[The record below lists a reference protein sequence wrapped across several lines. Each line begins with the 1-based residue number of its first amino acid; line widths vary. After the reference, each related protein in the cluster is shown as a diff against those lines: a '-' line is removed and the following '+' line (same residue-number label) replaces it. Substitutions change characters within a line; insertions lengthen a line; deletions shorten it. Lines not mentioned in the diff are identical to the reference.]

1 MVFFGFLSG
10 VSIHLNLIQFLYS
23 PFYCYFQ
30 EFRKEVE
37 NQLPLKEK
45 VLSVGNQL
53 LQNQVYQT
61 ADLEERLKHLE
72 LDWAHLE
79 HDINN
84 AEEYLHQAQM
94 DLMPSRQALGE
105 LNAWLTEIE
114 ETLQEEKTKPM
125 RNLAD
130 IEVLLKKYKVF
141 MCSLGFVCL
150 KCFLLSK
157 EENGRINS
165 FTAIGDKIS
174 FCKQHRSR

>member
-1 MVFFGFLSG
+1 M
-10 VSIHLNLIQFLYS
+10 
-23 PFYCYFQ
+23 
-30 EFRKEVE
+30 E

-61 ADLEERLKHLE
+61 ADLDERLKHLE

-114 ETLQEEKTKPM
+114 ETLQEEKNKPM
-125 RNLAD
+125 RNLGD
-130 IEVLLKKYKVF
+130 IEVLLKKYKVLF
-141 MCSLGFVCL
+141 GPCRDKTCLWGFRQSEIPTS
-150 KCFLLSK
+150 LLSY
-157 EENGRINS
+157 R
-165 FTAIGDKIS
+165 D
-174 FCKQHRSR
+174 